1 MADFG
6 KYYRAYRYSRE
17 LLENDYTY
25 NYINEKLK
33 DGDKGEDTLIGNTS
47 EKVIDMDWVVAIE
60 ETLPYIQKAIDE
72 QRRFIKQ
79 IENVVRIE
87 LAKKVGPDS
96 VKHLSQHTNFIA
108 KVEDGMVTPNKILT
122 TEREESFAIY
132 ENRVLMTLI
141 HKALLFVDDK
151 YSKMKD
157 IPNDSNQRMNVLRH
171 LDLDQQKID
180 ISVNFVNEVHET
192 LADDLDVLDL
202 STLSDFDRIR
212 RIRTT
217 LNEFLATPLMKE
229 IAKEPQVR
237 PPITQ
242 TNLLKKNP
250 NFKKA
255 MELWNFLESYKKDGF
270 DLVHEEYDGSVSDT
284 VKQDVYFS
292 MNFQHFMLTLATNP
306 ALRKMLNEKY
316 EEENARLAEEASR
329 PEKTREKVWEAKL
342 EAVRK
347 EEMEIRLREIRERE
361 KKILELTNEVKNL
374 KNIIE
379 QKEQQILT
387 LKGKISMLED
397 ELNEVKEELKQT
409 KLKLLEAENKIK
421 QLTEEN
427 EQLKAKVAE
436 LEAHIVELNATIEKL
451 NAEIEALNAKVAALT
466 EENAQLKA
474 KVAEQEQIIEQ
485 QKSRIA
491 ELEALVAEQVAKIAA
506 LNDNIEKCNAKIAED
521 AATINRITD
530 ENTRL
535 NSTLQSEREQAKQ
548 REQAMKTEFAE
559 KTRLAEEAHKTE
571 VNKFQNK
578 IDSAQAE
585 HTAQIAKLNADFAEQ
600 TGKAEQKH
608 IAALAEKQR
617 EFEKH
622 IAQIKQSNADA
633 SAAVDAKHASEMRKL
648 EKSVAKRVE
657 AAQKAAEKQF
667 NAKIRELKSLQ
678 AKELAEQKRRARDEI
693 RLAKQNAK
701 AEIREAKRKARK
713 NLFTPEE
720 LSEMNDDIIR

>member
-6 KYYRAYRYSRE
+6 KYYRAYMYMQE
-17 LLENDYTY
+17 LLKNDFTY

-33 DGDKGEDTLIGNTS
+33 DGDKGDDTLIGNTS

-60 ETLPYIQKAIDE
+60 EALPYIQKAIDE

-141 HKALLFVDDK
+141 HKALHFVDDK

-157 IPNDSNQRMNVLRH
+157 VPNDSNQKMQVLRH
-171 LDLDQQKID
+171 LELDQQKVD

-192 LADDLDVLDL
+192 LVDDLDVLDL

-270 DLVHEEYDGSVSDT
+270 ELVHEEYDGSVSDT
-284 VKQDVYFS
+284 VKQDVYIS
-292 MNFQHFMLTLATNP
+292 MNFQHFMLTMATNP
-306 ALRKMLNEKY
+306 ALRKMLNTKY
-316 EEENARLAEEASR
+316 EEENARLAEEAAK
-329 PEKTREKVWEAKL
+329 PEKIKEQVWQAKL
-342 EAVRK
+342 DAIRK
-347 EEMEIRLREIRERE
+347 EEMEIRLKEIRERE
-361 KKILELTNEVKNL
+361 KKILELTNEIKNL
-374 KNIIE
+374 KNILE

-397 ELNEVKEELKQT
+397 EINELKQELKET

-436 LEAHIVELNATIEKL
+436 LEAHIEELNATIDKL
-451 NAEIEALNAKVAALT
+451 NAEVDALNAQVAKLT

-474 KVAEQEQIIEQ
+474 KVAEQEQLIEE
-485 QKSRIA
+485 QKNKIA
-491 ELEALVAEQVAKIAA
+491 QLEAVISEQRAKITE
-506 LNDNIEKCNAKIAED
+506 LNSYIKKCENKIAED
-521 AATINRITD
+521 AATIQKITD
-530 ENTRL
+530 ENNQL
-535 NSTLQSEREQAKQ
+535 NITLQTEREQAKQ
-548 REQAMKTEFAE
+548 REENLKADFAE
-559 KTRLAEEAHKTE
+559 KTRITQEAHKTE
-571 VNKFQNK
+571 VNKLQNK
-578 IDSAQAE
+578 IDSAEAK
-585 HTAQIAKLNADFAEQ
+585 HTAEVAKLNAEFAEQ

-608 IAALAEKQR
+608 IAMLAEKQN

-622 IAQIKQSNADA
+622 IEKIKQSNADA
-633 SAAVDAKHASEMRKL
+633 TAAADARHASQIRKVQ
-648 EKSVAKRVE
+648 KSVDKRVE
-657 AAQKAAEKQF
+657 EALKAAEKRY
-667 NAKIRELKSLQ
+667 NAKVKELKSQ
-678 AKELAEQKRRARDEI
+678 QTKELAEQKRRAKEEVN
-693 RLAKQNAK
+693 LAKQNAK
-701 AEIREAKRKARK
+701 AEIRAIKLKAKKK
-713 NLFTPEE
+713 LFTPEE
-720 LSEMNDDIIR
+720 LDDIM

>member
-6 KYYRAYRYSRE
+6 KYYRAYMYMQE
-17 LLENDYTY
+17 LLKNDFTY

-33 DGDKGEDTLIGNTS
+33 DGDKGDDTLIGNTS

-60 ETLPYIQKAIDE
+60 EALPYIQKAIDE

-141 HKALLFVDDK
+141 HKALHFVDDK

-157 IPNDSNQRMNVLRH
+157 VPNDSNQKMQVFRRLE
-171 LDLDQQKID
+171 LDQQKVD

-270 DLVHEEYDGSVSDT
+270 ELVHEEYDGSVSDT
-284 VKQDVYFS
+284 VKQDVYIS
-292 MNFQHFMLTLATNP
+292 MNFQHFMLTMATNP
-306 ALRKMLNEKY
+306 ALRKMLNTKY
-316 EEENARLAEEASR
+316 EEENARLAEEAAK
-329 PEKTREKVWEAKL
+329 PEKIKEQVWQAKL
-342 EAVRK
+342 DAIRK
-347 EEMEIRLREIRERE
+347 EEMEIRLKEIRERE
-361 KKILELTNEVKNL
+361 KKILELTNEIKNL
-374 KNIIE
+374 KNILE

-397 ELNEVKEELKQT
+397 EINELKQELKET

-436 LEAHIVELNATIEKL
+436 LEAHIEELNATIDKL
-451 NAEIEALNAKVAALT
+451 NAEVDALNAQVAKLT

-474 KVAEQEQIIEQ
+474 KVAEQEQIIEE
-485 QKSRIA
+485 QKKKIAQLEAVIAEQLAKIA
-491 ELEALVAEQVAKIAA
+491 ELNGHIKKCEAKM
-506 LNDNIEKCNAKIAED
+506 AED
-521 AATINRITD
+521 AATIQKITD
-530 ENTRL
+530 ENNQL
-535 NSTLQSEREQAKQ
+535 NITLQTEREQAKQ
-548 REQAMKTEFAE
+548 REENLKADFAE
-559 KTRLAEEAHKTE
+559 KTRITQEAHKTE
-571 VNKFQNK
+571 VNKLQNK
-578 IDSAQAE
+578 IDSAEAK
-585 HTAQIAKLNADFAEQ
+585 HTAEVAKLNAEFAEQ

-608 IAALAEKQR
+608 IAMLAEKQN

-622 IAQIKQSNADA
+622 IEKIKQSNADA
-633 SAAVDAKHASEMRKL
+633 TAAADARHASQIRKVQ
-648 EKSVAKRVE
+648 KSVDKRVE
-657 AAQKAAEKQF
+657 EALKAAEKRY
-667 NAKIRELKSLQ
+667 NAKVKELKSQ
-678 AKELAEQKRRARDEI
+678 QTKELAEQKRRAKEEVN
-693 RLAKQNAK
+693 LAKQNAK
-701 AEIREAKRKARK
+701 AEIRAIKLKAKKK
-713 NLFTPEE
+713 LFTPEE
-720 LSEMNDDIIR
+720 LDDIIK

>member
-6 KYYRAYRYSRE
+6 KYYRAYMYMQE
-17 LLENDYTY
+17 LLKNDFTY

-33 DGDKGEDTLIGNTS
+33 DGDKGDDTLIGNTS

-60 ETLPYIQKAIDE
+60 EALPYIQKAIDE

-141 HKALLFVDDK
+141 HKALHFVDDK

-157 IPNDSNQRMNVLRH
+157 VPNDSNQKMQVLRH
-171 LDLDQQKID
+171 LELDQQKVD

-270 DLVHEEYDGSVSDT
+270 ELVHEEYDGSVSDT
-284 VKQDVYFS
+284 VKQDVYIS
-292 MNFQHFMLTLATNP
+292 MNFQHFMLTMATNP
-306 ALRKMLNEKY
+306 ALRKMLDTKY
-316 EEENARLAEEASR
+316 EEENARLAEEAAK
-329 PEKTREKVWEAKL
+329 PEKIKEQVWQAKL
-342 EAVRK
+342 DAIRK
-347 EEMEIRLREIRERE
+347 EEMEIRLKEIRERE
-361 KKILELTNEVKNL
+361 KKILELTNEIKNL
-374 KNIIE
+374 KNILE

-397 ELNEVKEELKQT
+397 EINELKEELKQT

-436 LEAHIVELNATIEKL
+436 LEAHIEELNATIDKL
-451 NAEIEALNAKVAALT
+451 NAEVDALNAQVAKLT

-474 KVAEQEQIIEQ
+474 KVAEQEQIIEE
-485 QKSRIA
+485 QKKKIAQLEAVIAEQLAKIA
-491 ELEALVAEQVAKIAA
+491 ELNGHIKKCEAKM
-506 LNDNIEKCNAKIAED
+506 AED
-521 AATINRITD
+521 AATIQKITD
-530 ENTRL
+530 ENNQL
-535 NSTLQSEREQAKQ
+535 NITLQTEREQAKQ
-548 REQAMKTEFAE
+548 REEKLKADFAE
-559 KTRLAEEAHKTE
+559 KTRITQEAHKTE
-571 VNKFQNK
+571 VNKLQNK
-578 IDSAQAE
+578 IDSAEAK
-585 HTAQIAKLNADFAEQ
+585 HTAEVAKLNAEFAEQ

-608 IAALAEKQR
+608 IAMLAEKQN

-622 IAQIKQSNADA
+622 IEKIKQSNADA
-633 SAAVDAKHASEMRKL
+633 TAAADARHASQIRKVQ
-648 EKSVAKRVE
+648 KSVDKRVE
-657 AAQKAAEKQF
+657 EALKAAEKRY
-667 NAKIRELKSLQ
+667 NAKVKELKSQ
-678 AKELAEQKRRARDEI
+678 QTKELAEQKRRAKEEVN
-693 RLAKQNAK
+693 LAKQNAK
-701 AEIREAKRKARK
+701 AEIRAIKLKAKKK
-713 NLFTPEE
+713 LFTPEE
-720 LSEMNDDIIR
+720 LDDIIK

>member
-6 KYYRAYRYSRE
+6 KYYRAYMYMQE
-17 LLENDYTY
+17 LLKNDFTY

-33 DGDKGEDTLIGNTS
+33 DGDKGDDTLIGNTS

-60 ETLPYIQKAIDE
+60 EALPYIQKAIDE

-141 HKALLFVDDK
+141 HKALHFVDDK

-157 IPNDSNQRMNVLRH
+157 VPNDSNQKMQVLRR
-171 LDLDQQKID
+171 LELDQQKVD

-192 LADDLDVLDL
+192 LADDLDVVDVE
-202 STLSDFDRIR
+202 SLSDFDRIR

-270 DLVHEEYDGSVSDT
+270 ELVHEEYDGSVSDT
-284 VKQDVYFS
+284 VKQDVYIS
-292 MNFQHFMLTLATNP
+292 MNFQHFMLTMATNP
-306 ALRKMLNEKY
+306 ALRKMLDTKY
-316 EEENARLAEEASR
+316 EEENARLAEEAAK
-329 PEKTREKVWEAKL
+329 PEKIKEQVWQAKL
-342 EAVRK
+342 DAIRK
-347 EEMEIRLREIRERE
+347 EEMEIRLKEIRERE
-361 KKILELTNEVKNL
+361 KKILELTNEIKNL
-374 KNIIE
+374 KNILE

-397 ELNEVKEELKQT
+397 EINELKEELKQT

-436 LEAHIVELNATIEKL
+436 LEAHIQELNAIIEKQT
-451 NAEIEALNAKVAALT
+451 AEIDALNAQVAKLT
-466 EENAQLKA
+466 EENVQLKA
-474 KVAEQEQIIEQ
+474 KVAEQEQLIEE
-485 QKSRIA
+485 QKNKIA
-491 ELEALVAEQVAKIAA
+491 QLEAVISEQRAKITE
-506 LNDNIEKCNAKIAED
+506 LNSYIKKCENKIAED
-521 AATINRITD
+521 TATIKKITD
-530 ENTRL
+530 ENNQL
-535 NSTLQSEREQAKQ
+535 NITLQTEREQAKQ
-548 REQAMKTEFAE
+548 REENLKADFAE
-559 KTRLAEEAHKTE
+559 KTRIAQEAHKTE
-571 VNKFQNK
+571 VNKLQNK

-585 HTAQIAKLNADFAEQ
+585 HTAYVAKLNADFAEQ

-608 IAALAEKQR
+608 IAALAEKQK

-622 IAQIKQSNADA
+622 LEKIKQSNADA
-633 SAAVDAKHASEMRKL
+633 SAAAEAKHASQIRKVQ
-648 EKSVAKRVE
+648 KSVDKRVE
-657 AAQKAAEKQF
+657 EALKAAEKRY
-667 NAKIRELKSLQ
+667 NAKVKELKSQ
-678 AKELAEQKRRARDEI
+678 QTKELAEQKRRAKEEVN
-693 RLAKQNAK
+693 LAKQNAK
-701 AEIREAKRKARK
+701 AEIRAIKLKAKKK
-713 NLFTPEE
+713 LFTPEE
-720 LSEMNDDIIR
+720 LDDIIK

>member
-1 MADFG
+1 MADFS
-6 KYYRAYRYSRE
+6 KYYRAYMYMQE
-17 LLENDYTY
+17 LLKNDFTY

-33 DGDKGEDTLIGNTS
+33 DGDKGQDTLVGNTS
-47 EKVIDMDWVVAIE
+47 EKVIDMDWVVAME
-60 ETLPYIQKAIDE
+60 EALPYIQKAIDE

-79 IENVVRIE
+79 IDNVVRIE
-87 LAKKVGPDS
+87 LAKQVGPDS

-108 KVEDGMVTPNKILT
+108 KVENGMVTPNKILT
-122 TEREESFAIY
+122 VEREESFAIY

-141 HKALLFVDDK
+141 HKALHFVDDK

-157 IPNDSNQRMNVLRH
+157 IPNDTNQKMSVLRH
-171 LDLDQQKID
+171 LELDQQQVD
-180 ISVNFVNEVHET
+180 ITVNFVNEAHET

-270 DLVHEEYDGSVSDT
+270 DLVHEEYDGTLTESV
-284 VKQDVYFS
+284 KHDVYFS

-316 EEENARLAEEASR
+316 EEENARLAEEAAK
-329 PEKTREKVWEAKL
+329 PDKIKEQVWEAKL
-342 EAVRK
+342 EAIRK
-347 EEMEIRLREIRERE
+347 EEMEIRLKEIRERE

-374 KNIIE
+374 KNILE

-387 LKGKISMLED
+387 LNGKISMLED
-397 ELNEVKEELKQT
+397 EINELKQELKET

-436 LEAHIVELNATIEKL
+436 LEAHIEELNATIAEL
-451 NAEIEALNAKVAALT
+451 NAQIDSLNAQVAQLT
-466 EENAQLKA
+466 EENTQLKA
-474 KVAEQEQIIEQ
+474 KVAEQEQIIEE
-485 QKSRIA
+485 QKNRIAQLEAVISEQLAKIA
-491 ELEALVAEQVAKIAA
+491 ELNSHIKKCEAKM
-506 LNDNIEKCNAKIAED
+506 AED
-521 AATINRITD
+521 AATIQKITD
-530 ENTRL
+530 ENNQL
-535 NSTLQSEREQAKQ
+535 NITLQTEREQAKQ
-548 REQAMKTEFAE
+548 REENLKADFAE
-559 KTRLAEEAHKTE
+559 KTRIAQEAHKTE
-571 VNKFQNK
+571 VNKLQNK
-578 IDSAQAE
+578 IDSAEAK
-585 HTAQIAKLNADFAEQ
+585 HTAEVAKLNAEFAEQ

-608 IAALAEKQR
+608 IAMLAEKQN

-622 IAQIKQSNADA
+622 IEKIKQSNADA
-633 SAAVDAKHASEMRKL
+633 TAAADARHASQIRKVQ
-648 EKSVAKRVE
+648 KSVDKRVE
-657 AAQKAAEKQF
+657 EAKKAAEKQY

-678 AKELAEQKRRARDEI
+678 AKEIAEQKRRAKEEI
-693 RLAKQNAK
+693 RLAKQKAK
-701 AEIREAKRKARK
+701 EEIREIKLKARK
-713 NLFTPEE
+713 KLFTPEE
-720 LSEMNDDIIR
+720 LDNNDIM

>member
-1 MADFG
+1 MADFS
-6 KYYRAYRYSRE
+6 KYYRAYMYMTE
-17 LLENDYTY
+17 LLQNDFTY
-25 NYINEKLK
+25 NYITEKLK

-47 EKVIDMDWVVAIE
+47 EKVIDMDWVVAME
-60 ETLPYIQKAIDE
+60 EALPYIQKAIDE

-79 IENVVRIE
+79 IDNVVRIE
-87 LAKKVGPDS
+87 LARQVGPDS

-108 KVEDGMVTPNKILT
+108 KVEGDMVTPNKILT
-122 TEREESFAIY
+122 IEREESFAIY

-141 HKALLFVDDK
+141 HKALHFVDDK

-157 IPNDSNQRMNVLRH
+157 VPNDSNQRMNVLRH
-171 LDLDQQKID
+171 LELEQQKVD

-192 LADDLDVLDL
+192 LADDLDVIDL

-255 MELWNFLESYKKDGF
+255 MDLWNFLESYKKDGF
-270 DLVHEEYDGSVSDT
+270 ELVSEEYDGSVSDD
-284 VKQDVYFS
+284 VKQDVYLS
-292 MNFQHFMLTLATNP
+292 MNFQHFMLTIATNP

-316 EEENARLAEEASR
+316 EEENARLAEEEAK
-329 PEKTREKVWEAKL
+329 PEKIREKVWEAKL
-342 EAVRK
+342 EALRK

-361 KKILELTNEVKNL
+361 KKILELTNEIKNL
-374 KNIIE
+374 KNILE

-436 LEAHIVELNATIEKL
+436 LEAHIEELNATIEKL
-451 NAEIEALNAKVAALT
+451 NAEIDSLNTQIAQLN
-466 EENAQLKA
+466 EENTQLKA

-491 ELEALVAEQVAKIAA
+491 NLEGVVSEQIAKIAA
-506 LNDNIEKCNAKIAED
+506 LNNNIEKCKAKMAED
-521 AATINRITD
+521 AATIQKITD
-530 ENTRL
+530 ENNQL
-535 NSTLQSEREQAKQ
+535 NLTLQTEREQAQ
-548 REQAMKTEFAE
+548 ERERTLKADFAE
-559 KTRLAEEAHKTE
+559 KTRIAEEAHKNE
-571 VNKFQNK
+571 VNKLQNK
-578 IDSAQAE
+578 IDDAE
-585 HTAQIAKLNADFAEQ
+585 AKHTAHVAKLNADFAEQ

-617 EFEKH
+617 DFEKH
-622 IAQIKQSNADA
+622 IEKIKQSNADA
-633 SAAVDAKHASEMRKL
+633 SAAVEAKHASQMRKL
-648 EKSVAKRVE
+648 KKSVDKRVE
-657 AAQKAAEKQF
+657 AAQKAAEKQY
-667 NAKIRELKSLQ
+667 NAKVKELKALH
-678 AKELAEQKRRARDEI
+678 AKEMAEQKRRAKDEV

-701 AEIREAKRKARK
+701 AEIRKIKLKAKK

-720 LSEMNDDIIR
+720 LNDID

>member
-6 KYYRAYRYSRE
+6 KYYRAYMYMQE
-17 LLENDYTY
+17 LLKNDFTY

-33 DGDKGEDTLIGNTS
+33 DGDKGDDTLIGNTS

-60 ETLPYIQKAIDE
+60 EALPYIQKAIDE

-141 HKALLFVDDK
+141 HKALHFVDDK

-157 IPNDSNQRMNVLRH
+157 VPNDSNQKMQVLRR
-171 LDLDQQKID
+171 LELDQQKVD

-192 LADDLDVLDL
+192 LADDLDVVDVE
-202 STLSDFDRIR
+202 SLSDFDRIR

-270 DLVHEEYDGSVSDT
+270 ELVHEEYDGSVSDT
-284 VKQDVYFS
+284 VKQDVYIS
-292 MNFQHFMLTLATNP
+292 MNFQHFMLTMATNP
-306 ALRKMLNEKY
+306 ALRKMLNTKY
-316 EEENARLAEEASR
+316 EEENARLAEEAAK
-329 PEKTREKVWEAKL
+329 PEKIKEQVWQAKL
-342 EAVRK
+342 DAIRK
-347 EEMEIRLREIRERE
+347 EEMEIRLKEIRERE
-361 KKILELTNEVKNL
+361 KKILELTNEIKNL
-374 KNIIE
+374 KNILE

-397 ELNEVKEELKQT
+397 EINELKEELKQT

-436 LEAHIVELNATIEKL
+436 LEAHIQELNAIIEKQT
-451 NAEIEALNAKVAALT
+451 AEIDVLNTQVAKLT
-466 EENAQLKA
+466 EENVQLKA
-474 KVAEQEQIIEQ
+474 KVAEQEQLIEE
-485 QKSRIA
+485 QKNKIA
-491 ELEALVAEQVAKIAA
+491 QLEAVISEQRAKITE
-506 LNDNIEKCNAKIAED
+506 LNSYIKKCENKIAED
-521 AATINRITD
+521 TATIKKITD
-530 ENTRL
+530 ENNQL
-535 NSTLQSEREQAKQ
+535 NNTLQTEREQAKQ
-548 REQAMKTEFAE
+548 REENLKADFAE
-559 KTRLAEEAHKTE
+559 KTRIAQEAHKTE
-571 VNKFQNK
+571 VNKLQNK
-578 IDSAQAE
+578 IDSAEAK
-585 HTAQIAKLNADFAEQ
+585 HTAEVAKLNAEFAEQ

-608 IAALAEKQR
+608 IAMLAEKQN

-622 IAQIKQSNADA
+622 IEKIKQSNADA
-633 SAAVDAKHASEMRKL
+633 TAAADARHASQIRKVQ
-648 EKSVAKRVE
+648 KSVDKRVE
-657 AAQKAAEKQF
+657 EALKAAEKRY
-667 NAKIRELKSLQ
+667 NAKVKELKSQ
-678 AKELAEQKRRARDEI
+678 QTKELAEQKHRAKEEVN
-693 RLAKQNAK
+693 LAKQNAK
-701 AEIREAKRKARK
+701 AEIRAIKLKAKKK
-713 NLFTPEE
+713 LFTPEE
-720 LSEMNDDIIR
+720 LDDIIK

>member
-6 KYYRAYRYSRE
+6 KYYRAYMYMQE
-17 LLENDYTY
+17 LLKNDFTY

-33 DGDKGEDTLIGNTS
+33 DGDKGDDTLIGNTS

-60 ETLPYIQKAIDE
+60 EALPYIQKAIDE

-141 HKALLFVDDK
+141 HKALHFVDDK

-157 IPNDSNQRMNVLRH
+157 VPNDSNQKMQVLRR
-171 LDLDQQKID
+171 LELDQQKVD

-192 LADDLDVLDL
+192 LADDLDVVDL
-202 STLSDFDRIR
+202 ESLSDFDRIR

-270 DLVHEEYDGSVSDT
+270 DLVHEEYDGSVSSS
-284 VKQDVYFS
+284 VKQDVYIS
-292 MNFQHFMLTLATNP
+292 MNFQHFMLTMATNP
-306 ALRKMLNEKY
+306 ALRKMLNTKY
-316 EEENARLAEEASR
+316 EEENARLAEEAAK
-329 PEKTREKVWEAKL
+329 PEKIKEQVWQAKL
-342 EAVRK
+342 DAIRK
-347 EEMEIRLREIRERE
+347 EEMEIRLKEIRERE
-361 KKILELTNEVKNL
+361 KKILELTNEIKNL
-374 KNIIE
+374 KNILE

-397 ELNEVKEELKQT
+397 EINELKEELKQT

-436 LEAHIVELNATIEKL
+436 LEAHIQELNAIIEKQT
-451 NAEIEALNAKVAALT
+451 AEIDALNAQVAKLT
-466 EENAQLKA
+466 EENVQLKA
-474 KVAEQEQIIEQ
+474 KVAEQEQLIEE
-485 QKSRIA
+485 QKNKIA
-491 ELEALVAEQVAKIAA
+491 QLEAVISEQRAKITE
-506 LNDNIEKCNAKIAED
+506 LNSYIKKCENKIAED
-521 AATINRITD
+521 AATIQKITD
-530 ENTRL
+530 ENNQL
-535 NSTLQSEREQAKQ
+535 NITLQTEREQAKQ
-548 REQAMKTEFAE
+548 REENLKADFAE
-559 KTRLAEEAHKTE
+559 KTRIAQEAHKTE
-571 VNKFQNK
+571 VNKLQNK

-585 HTAQIAKLNADFAEQ
+585 HTAYVAKLNADFAEQ

-608 IAALAEKQR
+608 IAALAEKQK

-622 IAQIKQSNADA
+622 LEKIKQSNADA
-633 SAAVDAKHASEMRKL
+633 SAAAEAKHASQIRKVQ
-648 EKSVAKRVE
+648 KSVDKRVE
-657 AAQKAAEKQF
+657 EALKAAEKRY
-667 NAKIRELKSLQ
+667 NAKVKELKSQ
-678 AKELAEQKRRARDEI
+678 QTKELAEQKRRAKEEVN
-693 RLAKQNAK
+693 LAKQNAK
-701 AEIREAKRKARK
+701 AEIRAIKLKAKKK
-713 NLFTPEE
+713 LFTPEE
-720 LSEMNDDIIR
+720 LDDIIK